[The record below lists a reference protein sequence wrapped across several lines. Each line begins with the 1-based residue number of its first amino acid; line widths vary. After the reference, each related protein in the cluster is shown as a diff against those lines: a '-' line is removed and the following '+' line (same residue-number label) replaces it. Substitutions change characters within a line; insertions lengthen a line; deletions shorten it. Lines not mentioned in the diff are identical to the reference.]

1 MPDMKVAVAGAG
13 AIGSYLGAKLLK
25 AGEDV
30 SLIARGRHLEAM
42 KSRGLRVIDLD
53 GEFQVRPMA
62 TDDPSEIGQVDVV
75 YLTVKAHSVTSIAPT
90 LEPLF
95 KEDTT
100 VVVSH
105 NGLPWWY
112 FLGVGGPWEGVRLET
127 VDPDGLIA
135 RSIDQRRVV
144 GCVFYPSIDLVE
156 PGVIQ
161 RISGTDRIT
170 IGEPDGSRSDRCQRI
185 ADTLVNAGLSC
196 NTTDRMRFEIWE
208 KLLGSGTF
216 NLLSALT
223 RATLREVRSAE
234 YIVPVARGV
243 MKEMESVARGIG
255 LEEELE
261 VDRRVGGGGSGV
273 GHHKMSMLQDVEL
286 GRPLEL
292 EGMIGVVLELG
303 QKLNLDMPFTS
314 TLYACAKLLD
324 MKIQQGAISA

>member
-1 MPDMKVAVAGAG
+1 MPDMKIAIAGAG
-13 AIGSYLGAKLLK
+13 AIGSYVGARLLK
-25 AGEDV
+25 AGADV
-30 SLIARGRHLEAM
+30 SLVARGRHLEAM
-42 KSRGLRVIDLD
+42 RSKGLRVIDLD
-53 GEFQVRPMA
+53 DEFQVKPTV
-62 TDDPSEIGQVDVV
+62 TDDPSEIGQVDVIF
-75 YLTVKAHSVTSIAPT
+75 LTVKAHSVASIAPT

-95 KEDTT
+95 KDDTT

-112 FLGVGGPWEGVRLET
+112 FLGVGGPWEGVRLKT

-135 RSIDQRRVV
+135 KSIDQRRVL

-161 RISGTDRIT
+161 RIPGTDRIT
-170 IGEPDGSRSDRCQRI
+170 IGEPDGSQSDRCQRI
-185 ADTLVNAGLSC
+185 VETLVNAGLTC
-196 NTTDRMRFEIWE
+196 NTTDRMRFEIWV

-243 MKEMESVARGIG
+243 MKEMETVARGIG
-255 LEEELE
+255 LEEDLGVEQ
-261 VDRRVGGGGSGV
+261 RVGGGGSGV

-314 TLYACAKLLD
+314 TLYACTKLLD
-324 MKIQQGAISA
+324 TKIQQGEA